1 MSLFSPIKVG
11 DVELKNHIVHPAL
24 TRLRAVKNG
33 APNGQ
38 EVEYYKQRAQ
48 DPGTLLI
55 AGALVKNELE
65 PDTNGEVYIPG
76 IFTKPQIDGWKRV
89 TKAIH
94 DRGSYAYLQLWS
106 IGKILPEGGAKIF
119 EQPKENVI
127 NQLSED
133 QVQSLVTE
141 HVEAAERAI
150 KAGFDGVEIHAAF
163 GYILNQFL
171 QPSNER
177 TDQYGGSIENQT
189 RIILEIVD
197 AVSQKIGAQ
206 KTSVRVSPPSENDG
220 EGYTY
225 LPILTSLVSQLE
237 LRKRA
242 GEEISYIHVVEA
254 RNPALNESV
263 SSFLR
268 HLWSGVLIRAGGY
281 DLKSAKTTVADDP
294 KSLIAFGRLFISNPD
309 LVARLRDG
317 LPLEGYNRSTFYSND
332 TKGYTDY
339 KNYEASGP
347 PSKKVRTNGHEAKP
361 DKKKFI
367 LNAFVM
373 NTPNHLTPG
382 LWKHPES
389 STEDYNTIDYW
400 SNLAKVLEKGKIHT
414 VFIAD
419 TLGPYDVYKGPHNY
433 KTVVET
439 GTQFPVLDPSLV
451 VPVMAA
457 VTENLSFGVTTS
469 TTYEHPYTVARRF
482 SSLDHYTKGRVIW
495 NIVTS
500 YLDSAARLYGLPE
513 QIDHDER
520 YNRAEEFLDLCYKLW
535 ESSWKDDAVVK
546 DKLRGIYADK
556 TKVREIQHHGD
567 HYKSEGVHISEPS
580 PQRTPLLFQAGTSK
594 KGSEFGTKHSEL
606 IFVSGFNPTKTAST
620 VAGLRAKAKEQGRD
634 PASLKVVASV
644 ALIVGET
651 DEAAQQRYDEY
662 VSYADIEG
670 ALALFGG
677 WTGYDL
683 SKYGD
688 DEDFRFIELPAVQST
703 VLSIDDSHRWTK
715 SEIAKNLILGGF
727 GAKFVGSPSTIAD
740 QLETWAD
747 EADLDGFNLV
757 HITSPGTFED
767 IVEYI
772 IPELQRRGR
781 FREEFESPGATARGQ
796 IFGHDHVSP
805 DHPAYQY
812 KWK

>member
-1 MSLFSPIKVG
+1 MSLFTPIKVG
-11 DVELKNHIVHPAL
+11 DVELKNRIVHPAL

-48 DPGTLLI
+48 DSGTLLI

-65 PDTNGEVYIPG
+65 PDAEGKVYIPG
-76 IFTKPQIDGWKRV
+76 IFTKAQVDGWKKV

-94 DRGSYAYLQLWS
+94 DSGSYAYLQLWS
-106 IGKILPEGGAKIF
+106 IGKILPDGGAKIF

-127 NQLSED
+127 NHLSKSE
-133 QVQSLVTE
+133 VRSLITE

-150 KAGFDGVEIHAAF
+150 EAGFDGVEIHAAF

-177 TDQYGGSIENQT
+177 ADEYGGSIENKT
-189 RIILEIVD
+189 RIVLEIVD
-197 AVSQKIGAQ
+197 AVSEKIGAH
-206 KTSVRVSPPSENDG
+206 KTSVRVSPPSEDDG

-225 LPILTSLVSQLE
+225 LPILTSLVAQLE
-237 LRKRA
+237 ERKHV
-242 GEEISYIHVVEA
+242 GKEIAYIHVVEA
-254 RNPALNESV
+254 RYQAHKESV
-263 SSFLR
+263 SNFLR
-268 HLWSGVLIRAGGY
+268 RVWSGVLIRAGGY
-281 DLKSAKTTVADDP
+281 DFKSGQETVVKDP
-294 KSLIAFGRLFISNPD
+294 KSLIAYGRLFISNPD
-309 LVARLRDG
+309 LVSRLRNG
-317 LPLEGYNRSTFYSND
+317 LPLENYNRSTFYSHD
-332 TKGYTDY
+332 SKGYTDY
-339 KNYEASGP
+339 KNYEVAGP
-347 PSKKVRTNGHEAKP
+347 PSKKPRINGHEAKP
-361 DKKKFI
+361 AKKKFI

-389 STEDYNTIDYW
+389 STENYNTIDYW
-400 SNLAKVLEKGKIHT
+400 SNLAKILEEGKIHT

-433 KTVVET
+433 ETVVES

-520 YNRAEEFLDLCYKLW
+520 YNRAEEFLEVCYKLW

-546 DKLRGIYADK
+546 DKIRGIYADES
-556 TKVREIQHHGD
+556 KVREIEHNGS

-594 KGSEFGTKHSEL
+594 KGAEFGTKHSEL
-606 IFVSGFNPTKTAST
+606 IFVSGFNTAKTAST

-651 DEAAQQRYDEY
+651 DEDAQRRYDEY

-688 DEDFRFIELPAVQST
+688 DDDFRFIELPAVQST

-715 SEIAKNLILGGF
+715 TEIAKNLILGGF
-727 GAKFVGSPSTIAD
+727 GAKFVGSPTTIAD
-740 QLETWAD
+740 QLEKWAD

-767 IVEYI
+767 IV
-772 IPELQRRGR
+772 
-781 FREEFESPGATARGQ
+781 
-796 IFGHDHVSP
+796 
-805 DHPAYQY
+805 
-812 KWK
+812 K